1 MSRHL
6 SHILTAISAALLL
19 SFSGMLTGCRSS
31 KGAAAHRPA
40 SSASKPHKKSE
51 YDAMRR
57 ELSALKF
64 DNKLIDNLITEA
76 GRWIGTPYRYGG
88 AERSGADC
96 SGFVM
101 KVFDRSLGEKLPR
114 SSREQRD
121 YCRKINR
128 GELLPG
134 DLLFFA
140 TGSNRNRV
148 SHVGLYIGN
157 NEIIHASTSRGV
169 IVSDLRSKYWRE
181 HYHSSGR
188 PVCIQRIYTAAVN
201 PANMLRE
208 QQAMP
213 EMTTS
218 ATPEPDTELD
228 EIITQQCDSIF
239 NGFFD

>member
-6 SHILTAISAALLL
+6 SHILTAISTVLLL

-40 SSASKPHKKSE
+40 SSTSGPGKKVD
-51 YDAMRR
+51 YDDMKRQ
-57 ELSALKF
+57 LSTLKF
-64 DNKLIDNLITEA
+64 DNTLIDNLIAEA
-76 GRWIGTPYRYGG
+76 GKWIGTPYRYGG
-88 AERSGADC
+88 EERSGADC

-121 YCRKINR
+121 YCHKINR

-157 NEIIHASTSRGV
+157 DEIIHASTSRGV

-188 PVCIQRIYTAAVN
+188 PVCIQRIYATAVN
-201 PANMLRE
+201 PATML
-208 QQAMP
+208 QTSQPTVTPSP
-213 EMTTS
+213 EIT
-218 ATPEPDTELD
+218 EPDIELD